1 VATTRKAPARRA
13 ATPRRQPGRVP
24 SRTPERVVIATRGSA
39 LALWQA
45 NWVRDGIRAAF
56 PGTEVDLNIIKTT
69 GDKMLAGPLAAI
81 GGKGLFVKEIEEA
94 LLKGEA
100 DLAVHSMKDVP
111 ADLPEGLE
119 MAAVTEREDPR
130 DAFLSVRFADLDRLP
145 RGATVGSS
153 SLRRQAQLLAYRP
166 DLRIELLRG
175 NVDTRIKRLKEGK
188 YDAILLAAAGVRRLG
203 LTEHVRQ
210 YLGTDLCL
218 PAIGQGAL
226 GLEARRGDARMRP
239 VLARFHHPATAAPVA
254 AERAFMARVEGG
266 CQVPI
271 AAHGRIVRG
280 TLHVSGLVAA
290 VDGSRVIRRAVSGPP
305 ARAEALGKALA
316 DAVLAAGGRAILA
329 RLRAEAGG

>member
-1 VATTRKAPARRA
+1 MATTRKRPARRA
-13 ATPRRQPGRVP
+13 AKA
-24 SRTPERVVIATRGSA
+24 PERAPERIVIATRGSR

-56 PGTEVDLNIIKTT
+56 PGTAVALNVIKTT
-69 GDKMLAGPLAAI
+69 GDKMLAGPLSAI
-81 GGKGLFVKEIEEA
+81 GGKGLFVKEIEES

-111 ADLPEGLE
+111 ADLPEGLV
-119 MAAVTEREDPR
+119 MGAVTEREDPR
-130 DAFLSVRFADLDRLP
+130 DAFLSLRHADVEHLP

-210 YLGTDLCL
+210 YLDFGLCL

-226 GLEARRGDARMRP
+226 GLEVRREDAAMKA
-239 VLARFHHPATAAPVA
+239 VLAHFHHPETACPVA

-280 TLHVSGLVAA
+280 KLHVSGLVAA
-290 VDGSRVIRRAVSGPP
+290 ADGGRVIRRAISGPP
-305 ARAEALGKALA
+305 ARGEALGRALA
-316 DAVLAAGGRAILA
+316 DAVLADGGRAILTA
-329 RLRAEAGG
+329 LRAEAGG

>member
-1 VATTRKAPARRA
+1 MAGKRTTTSAPK
-13 ATPRRQPGRVP
+13 
-24 SRTPERVVIATRGSA
+24 RVVIATRGSQ

-45 NWVRDGIRAAF
+45 GWVRDGIRTAF
-56 PGTEVDLNIIKTT
+56 PGTAVELNVIKTT
-69 GDKMLAGPLAAI
+69 GDKMLSGPLAEI

-111 ADLPEGLE
+111 AALPAGLV
-119 MAAVTEREDPR
+119 MGAVTEREDPR
-130 DAFLSVRFADLDRLP
+130 DAFLSVKHPDLDHLP
-145 RGATVGSS
+145 KGATVGSS

-166 DLRIELLRG
+166 DLKVELLRG

-210 YLGTDLCL
+210 YLDPAFCL

-226 GLEARRGDARMRP
+226 GLEVRRGDAAMKK
-239 VLARFHHPATAAPVA
+239 VLAHFNHPPTAAPVT
-254 AERAFMARVEGG
+254 AERAFMARMEGG

-271 AAHGRIVRG
+271 AAHGRIVRRR
-280 TLHVSGLVAA
+280 LEVSGLVAA
-290 VDGSRVIRRAVSGPP
+290 LDGSRVIRRSVRGPIRQ
-305 ARAEALGKALA
+305 AASLGEALA
-316 DAVLAAGGRAILA
+316 DAVLRAGGAEILDGIRAGD
-329 RLRAEAGG
+329 EA